1 MASQELPGRDSSA
14 VAPRAEAGG
23 RERERID
30 HDASLGSFARR
41 RHRKLAVAALTT
53 VAIALL
59 PLVIHDVYL
68 QNIIVLTLMYA
79 ALSQSWNILGGYCGQ
94 ISLGHAIYFGIGA
107 YVSTLLFVHAGLTPW
122 LGMLIGGVFAALVAL
137 ALGYPFFRLRGHYF
151 TIATIVV
158 AETGLLLMLN
168 WDFAGGAQGIQ
179 IPYGPDS
186 WAHLQF
192 ARDKLPYVYFAL
204 GFALLTWLVTFLI
217 EDSRWGYWWRAV
229 KDNAEAAE
237 SLGVVV
243 FRSKMAAAALS
254 AFFTAIGGSFY
265 AAFVSYI
272 DPDSV
277 MGFQLSLLIALP
289 AVLGGIGT
297 LWGPAL
303 GALVLIPLTELTR
316 SYFGGSGN
324 GLDLIIYGVLIM
336 VIALAR
342 PEGLTSLFGRTR
354 KARATP
360 QARANPEAR
369 ANP

>member
-1 MASQELPGRDSSA
+1 MPASRPGSA
-14 VAPRAEAGG
+14 CWSAAG
-23 RERERID
+23 
-30 HDASLGSFARR
+30 
-41 RHRKLAVAALTT
+41 VAAL
-53 VAIALL
+53 I
-59 PLVIHDVYL
+59 
-68 QNIIVLTLMYA
+68 
-79 ALSQSWNILGGYCGQ
+79 
-94 ISLGHAIYFGIGA
+94 
-107 YVSTLLFVHAGLTPW
+107 
-122 LGMLIGGVFAALVAL
+122 AL

-158 AETGLLLMLN
+158 AETGLLLVLN

-192 ARDKLPYVYFAL
+192 ARDKLPYIYFAL
-204 GFALLTWLVTFLI
+204 GLAVLTWLVTFAI
-217 EDSRWGYWWRAV
+217 EDSKWGYWWRAV

-277 MGFQLSLLIALP
+277 MGFQFSLLIALP

-316 SYFGGSGN
+316 SSFGGSGN

-336 VIALAR
+336 VISLAR
-342 PEGLTSLFGRTR
+342 PEGLTSLFARRRG
-354 KARATP
+354 ARAGQKLEQSNERSSSRGAQRDAP
-360 QARANPEAR
+360 LRRARRQQRCVARRRRGRDPRPHRPERRGEIDALQPRSPGSIRRPREASSSPERRSRGSPRPPAAPSASR
-369 ANP
+369 APSRWCAASIRCRSSRTSSSAP

>member
-1 MASQELPGRDSSA
+1 MP
-14 VAPRAEAGG
+14 P
-23 RERERID
+23 
-30 HDASLGSFARR
+30 DAFARKR
-41 RHRKLAVAALTT
+41 RTELGVAAV
-53 VAIALL
+53 VAILVALL
-59 PLVIHDVYL
+59 PIGLHDVYL
-68 QNIIVLTLMYA
+68 QNVLILTLMYA

-107 YVSTLLFVHAGLTPW
+107 YASTLLYTHLGVTPW
-122 LGMLIGGVFAALVAL
+122 IGMLAGGAL
-137 ALGYPFFRLRGHYF
+137 AAVIALILGYPFFRLRGHYF

-158 AETGLLLMLN
+158 AETGLIAMIN
-168 WDFAGGAQGIQ
+168 WDYAGGAQGIQ

-186 WAHLQF
+186 WLHLQF
-192 ARDKLPYVYFAL
+192 ARDKLPYIYFAL
-204 GFALLTWLVTFLI
+204 GFACLTWFVTWLI
-217 EDSRWGYWWRAV
+217 EDSKWGYWWRAV

-277 MGFQLSLLIALP
+277 MGFQFSLLIALP

-316 SYFGGSGN
+316 SYFGGSGT
-324 GLDLIIYGVLIM
+324 GLDLIIYGLLIM
-336 VIALAR
+336 VISLAR
-342 PEGLTSLFGRTR
+342 PEGLTSLVALLGRKLITR
-354 KARATP
+354 EPASAGSG
-360 QARANPEAR
+360 ASS
-369 ANP
+369 

>member
-1 MASQELPGRDSSA
+1 MPQ
-14 VAPRAEAGG
+14 GG
-23 RERERID
+23 D
-30 HDASLGSFARR
+30 LALVPDLAATPFARKR
-41 RHRKLAVAALTT
+41 RRQLITAALIAAA
-53 VAIALL
+53 VALL
-59 PLVIHDVYL
+59 PLVVHDVYL
-68 QNIIVLTLMYA
+68 RNVLILTLMYA

-94 ISLGHAIYFGIGA
+94 ISLGHAIYFGVGA
-107 YVSTLLFVHAGLTPW
+107 YASTLLYTHLGITPW
-122 LGMLIGGVFAALVAL
+122 LGMLAGGSVAAILAL
-137 ALGYPFFRLRGHYF
+137 ILGYPFFRLRGHYF

-158 AETGLLLMLN
+158 AEAGLILMIN
-168 WDFAGGAQGIQ
+168 WDYAGGAQGIQ
-179 IPYGPDS
+179 IPYAPDS
-186 WAHLQF
+186 WLNLQF
-192 ARDKLPYVYFAL
+192 ARNKLPYIYFAL
-204 GFALLTWLVTFLI
+204 GLACVTWLVIWLI

-277 MGFQLSLLIALP
+277 MGFQFSLLIALP

-303 GALVLIPLTELTR
+303 GAAVLIPLTELTR
-316 SYFGGSGN
+316 SYFGGTGN

-336 VIALAR
+336 IVALAR
-342 PEGLTSLFGRTR
+342 PEGLTSLFPRPRPAKSGM
-354 KARATP
+354 P
-360 QARANPEAR
+360 
-369 ANP
+369 

>member
-1 MASQELPGRDSSA
+1 MAQEGSSGLA
-14 VAPRAEAGG
+14 HPAQGSPAPEAGEG
-23 RERERID
+23 
-30 HDASLGSFARR
+30 DAIAHAASARAFARR
-41 RHRKLAVAALTT
+41 RRGQLAIAALAAVT
-53 VAIALL
+53 AGLL
-59 PLVIHDVYL
+59 PLAIHDVYL
-68 QNIIVLTLMYA
+68 QNVLVLTLMYA

-107 YVSTLLFVHAGLTPW
+107 YASTLLYVHTGLTPW
-122 LGMLIGGVFAALVAL
+122 LGMLVGGTVAALVAL

-158 AETGLLLMLN
+158 AETGLLLMIN
-168 WDFAGGAQGIQ
+168 WDYAGGAQGIQ

-186 WAHLQF
+186 LAHLQF
-192 ARDKLPYVYFAL
+192 ARDKLPYIYFAL
-204 GFALLTWLVTFLI
+204 GFAVLTFIVTFVI
-217 EDSRWGYWWRAV
+217 ENSKWGYWWRAV
-229 KDNAEAAE
+229 KDNVEAAE

-316 SYFGGSGN
+316 SYFGGSGS
-324 GLDLIIYGVLIM
+324 GLDLIIYGLLI
-336 VIALAR
+336 IAISLAR
-342 PEGLTSLFGRTR
+342 PEGLTSLFAGRR
-354 KARATP
+354 AARAAP
-360 QARANPEAR
+360 
-369 ANP
+369 

>member
-1 MASQELPGRDSSA
+1 MAPQELPRDASA
-14 VAPRAEAGG
+14 VTARGEPES
-23 RERERID
+23 REHDRID
-30 HDASLGSFARR
+30 HDASLRAFARR
-41 RHRKLAVAALTT
+41 RHRELAIAAVTAL
-53 VAIALL
+53 AIALL
-59 PLVIHDVYL
+59 PLAIRDVYL
-68 QNIIVLTLMYA
+68 QNILVLTLMYA
-79 ALSQSWNILGGYCGQ
+79 ALAQSWNILGGYCGQ

-107 YVSTLLFVHAGLTPW
+107 YISTLLYVHGGLTPW
-122 LGMLIGGVFAALVAL
+122 LGMLIGGVLAALIAL
-137 ALGYPFFRLRGHYF
+137 GLGYPFFRLRGHYF

-158 AETGLLLMLN
+158 AETGLLLMIN

-192 ARDKLPYVYFAL
+192 ARDKLPYIYFAL
-204 GFALLTWLVTFLI
+204 GFASLTFIVTFAI
-217 EDSRWGYWWRAV
+217 EDSKWGYWWRAV

-277 MGFQLSLLIALP
+277 MGFQFSLLIALP

-336 VIALAR
+336 VISLAR
-342 PEGLTSLFGRTR
+342 PEGLMSLFARQGE
-354 KARATP
+354 ARAS
-360 QARANPEAR
+360 PEAR
-369 ANP
+369 AKQ